1 MKKLLLCAALACLAF
16 VSYAQRDVKAGGSM
30 EVASV
35 EQNDNNL
42 YIYKVKDKE
51 GNPAYYFSVSRVMS
65 SFEAEIFNANTTFS
79 SSSGNVLLFGET
91 YEDAMDNL
99 GDLLGMFTE
108 DDGAQR
114 EFTCL
119 DGTKILCTLHKG
131 CLGKHLSIGDA
142 SITKSNIKSLRYS
155 LKFSKKLHPDI

>member
-1 MKKLLLCAALACLAF
+1 MKKLFITVVLACITVIA
-16 VSYAQRDVKAGGSM
+16 YAQRDVKPGRSL

-42 YIYKVKDKE
+42 YIYKVKDNE
-51 GNPAYYFSVSRVMS
+51 GNPAYYFSVSRVEYA
-65 SFEAEIFNANTTFS
+65 FEAEILNSTTTFS
-79 SSSGNVLLFGET
+79 SSNGMVLLFGET
-91 YEDAMDNL
+91 YEDALENL
-99 GDLLGMFTE
+99 EELLEMFTE
-108 DDGAQR
+108 DDGEQK

-142 SITKSNIKSLRYS
+142 SITKSNIKSLRYG
-155 LKFSKKLHPDI
+155 LKVSKKLHPDI